1 MSSVAPVGANGRVR
15 GGRVDTSAA
24 AIVGYRDD
32 VKRSDTAVNVK
43 MMSCSLLSCRWD

>member
-24 AIVGYRDD
+24 AIVGYRDVRLAIGWGGYCVGD
-32 VKRSDTAVNVK
+32 VAAN
-43 MMSCSLLSCRWD
+43 

>member
-24 AIVGYRDD
+24 AIVGYRGDL
-32 VKRSDTAVNVK
+32 KRSDTAVNVK
-43 MMSCSLLSCRWD
+43 LMLFSLLSCGWD